1 MAAEFVFDHKNDY
14 VNGSLTDTSNAS
26 LIYTF
31 NSTYPSSKRRD
42 EMPETT
48 EVRNPYG
55 KHAVIFWKERA
66 FQLDGGRLLVDDI
79 RTKEHDSGSTLA
91 RRWLYANKKWQVRF
105 DSGHRTWKV
114 FWVLNDTP
122 EETSSV
128 EFKPFHSNLA
138 GKAHPAT
145 ITVQSSVTEHDALFV
160 IIVLLYSE
168 LTEHPHHFS
177 WKKTLDLLLLD
188 TGYSVMYGTSID
200 SAVVAAR

>member
-145 ITVQSSVTEHDALFV
+145 ITVQSIPITFRGKKLWTCSYWVSPPDLFV
-160 IIVLLYSE
+160 QLMLEILRK
-168 LTEHPHHFS
+168 H
-177 WKKTLDLLLLD
+177 